1 MVDFYCPFQLDYYPF
16 DGQNCPIILI
26 NKGDEGENIEFIQ
39 DKLTY
44 LGPTTMK
51 QYQIGTPEFVS
62 TKDNTIK
69 VEIKFR
75 RDTMSELLTTIL
87 PTVLIVIVSYF
98 EIYQFFCRLLY
109 LNNFFQSSF
118 ATNYFIEEHF
128 EAIVTVNLT
137 ALLVMVTL
145 FIGMSQQ

>member
-1 MVDFYCPFQLDYYPF
+1 MDFYCPFQLDYYPF

-39 DKLTY
+39 DKLIY
-44 LGPTTMK
+44 LGPPTMK
-51 QYQIGTPEFVS
+51 QYQITIPFVS

-87 PTVLIVIVSYF
+87 PTVLIVIVSYL
-98 EIYQFFCRLLY
+98 EISY
-109 LNNFFQSSF
+109 SSSM
-118 ATNYFIEEHF
+118 T
-128 EAIVTVNLT
+128 
-137 ALLVMVTL
+137 
-145 FIGMSQQ
+145 

>member
-1 MVDFYCPFQLDYYPF
+1 MDFYCPFQLDYYPF

-44 LGPTTMK
+44 LGPSTMK

-87 PTVLIVIVSYF
+87 PTVLIVIVSSSLISYIMIYF
-98 EIYQFFCRLLY
+98 CLQLI
-109 LNNFFQSSF
+109 
-118 ATNYFIEEHF
+118 
-128 EAIVTVNLT
+128 
-137 ALLVMVTL
+137 LVMIFLSLHLPQTIL
-145 FIGMSQQ
+145 LKNILKP